1 MIQDTHDGELDIG
14 RGNFAAEGVDVL
26 DPLMVLLEA
35 ISGDT
40 NDLDVSLLE
49 VFSTSSD
56 LAELSSADGG
66 KVSRVREEDRLMIRL
81 DQRAQSYL
89 N

>member
-26 DPLMVLLEA
+26 NPLMVLLEA

-49 VFSTSSD
+49 VLSTSSD
-56 LAELSSADGG
+56 LTEFGSADGG
-66 KVSRVREEDRLMIRL
+66 KVARVREQNCLMIRL
-81 DQRAQSYL
+81 D
-89 N
+89 

>member
-1 MIQDTHDGELDIG
+1 MIQDTHDGVLDIG
-14 RGNFAAEGVDVL
+14 RSNLGTERVNVL
-26 DPLMVLLEA
+26 DPFMVLLEA

-49 VFSTSSD
+49 VFSTSGD
-56 LAELSSADGG
+56 LTELSSADGG